1 MSRRP
6 RAPLSL
12 RPLAR
17 EPSLR
22 PALEIDPEAS
32 ERLPDPRPSTATV
45 TLAPA
50 LAGARHTLVPDV
62 PPTPSFALVP
72 SVDVVP
78 ASLVSATFALRR
90 VELRVPPVA
99 AETADLLRAESR
111 PVAILELPPS
121 QAAHPAAALVRRI
134 TPLPLEQVQRPVLR
148 ECLEALYRSSGSA
161 DANDLALVG
170 IYDRVPIGAIAGA
183 AATPHGL
190 ELRLRAG
197 SRARRGLL
205 VVGRLRASG
214 ALVTAEVATQVAP
227 K

>member
-12 RPLAR
+12 RPLGR

-22 PALEIDPEAS
+22 PALEIDPGAS
-32 ERLPDPRPSTATV
+32 ERLVDPRPSTATV
-45 TLAPA
+45 TLPPEPA
-50 LAGARHTLVPDV
+50 
-62 PPTPSFALVP
+62 
-72 SVDVVP
+72 VDVVP

-90 VELRVPPVA
+90 VELHFPPAV
-99 AETADLLRAESR
+99 AETAELLRAESR
-111 PVAILELPPS
+111 PVAILELPRS

-134 TPLPLEQVQRPVLR
+134 SPLPLDQVQRPVLR
-148 ECLEALYRSSGSA
+148 ECLEALYRSSGAA

-183 AATPHGL
+183 SATPHGL

-197 SRARRGLL
+197 TRARRGLL
-205 VVGRLRASG
+205 VVGRRRASG

>member
-22 PALEIDPEAS
+22 PALEIDPGAS
-32 ERLPDPRPSTATV
+32 ERLADPRPSTAAV
-45 TLAPA
+45 TLPPE
-50 LAGARHTLVPDV
+50 LGGARYTLVPDV
-62 PPTPSFALVP
+62 PPTSSFALAPV
-72 SVDVVP
+72 VDVVP
-78 ASLVSATFALRR
+78 ASLVSTTFALRR
-90 VELRVPPVA
+90 VELRLPPAV
-99 AETADLLRAESR
+99 AETAALLRAESR
-111 PVAILELPPS
+111 PVSILELPPS

-134 TPLPLEQVQRPVLR
+134 TPLPLDRVQRPVLR
-148 ECLEALYRSSGSA
+148 ECLEALYRSSGTA

-183 AATPHGL
+183 SATPHGL

-205 VVGRLRASG
+205 VVGRRRASG